1 MQKTYVSLPVLFIGF
16 FFVGNVFAQ
25 SLTLD
30 PNHCFFSPKGTLKLL
45 GETAVVDDYNKN
57 KHYEQIA
64 GWEVQTDSIV
74 WGLKDVQ
81 EGILNV
87 ELFAGIS
94 SLEDEGT
101 VAIYV
106 GDQVQIL
113 EVNATG
119 SINTFLSQGV
129 VSFEISQPG
138 NYEVKIKIEEQNSNS
153 DFGSIEKLELSGS
166 ALTGASVWK
175 RRWRPAA
182 IHAPF
187 ISDNSNQTE
196 ITVYEMDILTQDLWS
211 YQVMSTEFGYV
222 GSPSSPFTGLSGFNF
237 SLWSFGAN
245 DEEPAHEEMSHLISV
260 GGDDAYFGRYGH
272 EGTGVKPRGHNPYEG
287 DNYFTYTVAVRKEG
301 GAFYNTYWSYY
312 LDPVTQH
319 WKLFGCGK
327 KFNESGVAGYMN
339 QTSSFV
345 EVVGPP
351 NNSRTGHRARTVEF
365 RGWRMQADGTWNP
378 LHSMDPV
385 YNTATA
391 ISNKVWSTNDTGDR
405 FVLTCGG
412 LADSPAD
419 PGIVLLDNPSD
430 LPSFLQGAYL
440 DELYEMPASFETKD
454 VELLGDGLVRL
465 NFDVYDLGTNPSA
478 RLYYGREFALTEG
491 IWADA
496 LIDEYWENYVDVD
509 LSQID
514 QDILSVDL
522 VSIDSETT
530 YYYRLR
536 IENEEGITW
545 SFDTESFLSLNT
557 GTINLL
563 QSNLISYPNPCE
575 GVFMIQD
582 YYQGEHLEIFDSRA
596 QAVSFQVNA
605 LGEVELES
613 VSKGVYYVCLL
624 DRKIIGKVIVQ

>member
-1 MQKTYVSLPVLFIGF
+1 M
-16 FFVGNVFAQ
+16 
-25 SLTLD
+25 
-30 PNHCFFSPKGTLKLL
+30 

-64 GWEVQTDSIV
+64 GWEVQTDTIV

-81 EGILNV
+81 EGTLNV

-129 VSFEISQPG
+129 LSFDISQSG

-153 DFGSIEKLELSGS
+153 DFGSIEKLELTGS

-187 ISDNSNQTE
+187 LSDNSNQTE
-196 ITVYEMDILTQDLWS
+196 ITVYEMSILTQDLWS

-222 GSPSSPFTGLSGFNF
+222 GSPSSPITGLSGLNF

-245 DEEPAHEEMSHLISV
+245 DDEPPHEEMSHLVSV
-260 GGDDAYFGRYGH
+260 GGNDAYFGRYGH
-272 EGTGVKPRGHNPYEG
+272 EGTGVKPRGHNPFEG
-287 DNYFTYTVAVRKEG
+287 NDYFTYTVAVRKQG
-301 GAFYNTYWSYY
+301 GPFYNTYWSYY
-312 LDPVTQH
+312 LDPETEK

-327 KFNESGVAGYMN
+327 KFNESGVAAFMN
-339 QTSSFV
+339 QSSSFV

-351 NNSRTGHRARTVEF
+351 NNSRTGHRARSVEF

-385 YNTATA
+385 YNAATA
-391 ISNKVWSTNDTGDR
+391 ISNKVWKTNDSGDR

-419 PGIVLLDNPSD
+419 PGMVVLSNPSD
-430 LPSFLQGAYL
+430 LPAYLQEEYL
-440 DELYEMPASFETKD
+440 DELYKMPASFETKD
-454 VELLGDGLVRL
+454 VVLLGDGMVKL
-465 NFDVYDLGTNPSA
+465 NFEISDLGTNPSA
-478 RLYYGREFALTEG
+478 RLYYGKTFALTEG

-496 LIDEYWENYVDVD
+496 LIDEYWEDYVDVD

-514 QDILSVDL
+514 QDVLSVDL
-522 VSIDSETT
+522 ANIDSETT

-557 GTINLL
+557 GTINHVK
-563 QSNLISYPNPCE
+563 SDLIFYPNPSKGE
-575 GVFMIQD
+575 FTIQGYEAD
-582 YYQGEHLEIFDSRA
+582 ESIEIYNSSA
-596 QAVSFQVNA
+596 QQVPFQINPAGQVQ
-605 LGEVELES
+605 LK
-613 VSKGVYYVCLL
+613 SKVPGVYYVYLHER
-624 DRKIIGKVIVQ
+624 DVIGKVLIK